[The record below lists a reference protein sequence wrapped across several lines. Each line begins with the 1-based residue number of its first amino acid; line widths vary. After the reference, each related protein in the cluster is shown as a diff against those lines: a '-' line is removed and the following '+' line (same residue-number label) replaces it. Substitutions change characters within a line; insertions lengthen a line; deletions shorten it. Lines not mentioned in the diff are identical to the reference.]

1 MKYIVKISRTEWF
14 ETTIEAENDEQAFEQ
29 ALNEAYNGDSFY
41 WTDLQSGS
49 TDVYSVEKED

>member
-1 MKYIVKISRTEWF
+1 MKYTVKISKTEWF
-14 ETTIEAENDEQAFEQ
+14 ETTIEADDDEQAFEQ
-29 ALNEAYNGDSFY
+29 ALNEAYNGDSLY